1 MSGFTAIDLSE
12 IQAPDVVETLKFETL
27 LQAIKDNFITRAPK
41 HAGVLDLESEPLVK
55 LMESAAYTA
64 LNLRQRVNDAAR
76 SVMLAY
82 AGGSD
87 LDNLAALFAVQRQV
101 VDPGDDEADPPVA
114 PTYEDDARLRR
125 RVQLSLEGH
134 STAGAVGSYVFW
146 GLSADPAVKDVDV
159 VSPDAGKVRVTV
171 LSTEGDGMPAPELL
185 DRVAAALNHEDVR
198 PLTDQVTVQAAE
210 ITQYQVE
217 ATLTLYSG
225 PDTEVVRQ
233 AAERAVQAYVVAHHK
248 LGHDITLSGLY
259 AALHQS
265 GVQNVTIDIPVA
277 DIKCQ
282 PNEAA
287 FCSALTIGVG
297 GTDE

>member
-1 MSGFTAIDLSE
+1 MSGFTAIDLSQ
-12 IQAPDVVETLKFETL
+12 IPAPDVVETLTFETL
-27 LQAIKDNFITRAPK
+27 LQAIKDNFTARAPK

-55 LMESAAYTA
+55 LMESAAYTV

-82 AGGSD
+82 AAGSD
-87 LDNLAALFAVQRQV
+87 LDNLAALFAVQRQM
-101 VDPGDDEADPPVA
+101 VDPGDADADPPTA

-134 STAGAVGSYVFW
+134 STAGAVGGYLFW

-159 VSPDAGKVRVTV
+159 DTPGPGEVVVTV
-171 LSTEGDGMPAPELL
+171 LSTEGDGTPEQALL
-185 DRVAAALNHEDVR
+185 DRVAEALNHEEVR
-198 PLTDQVTVQAAE
+198 PLTDHVSVQAAE
-210 ITQYQVE
+210 VIDYQVQ
-217 ATLTLYSG
+217 ATLTLSSG

-233 AAERAVQAYVVAHHK
+233 AAERAVRAYVEAHHK

-265 GVQNVTIDIPVA
+265 GVQNVDIVSPE
-277 DIKCQ
+277 DIIKCDPHQ
-282 PNEAA
+282 AA
-287 FCSALTIGVG
+287 YCSAVTVGVG